1 MSEFYPHG
9 KPGWFAYTNEF
20 VKNGKPGENRGRAIT
35 NTRYPGLADKTDT
48 GVIDRALANLQIL
61 IDGARAAELAFLA
74 DTGIDLSKGTN
85 ASDIFRH
92 MNEILNSKQTFE
104 RGLQYME
111 QLQSKNAKGEKSET
125 YREVSRYFGSYL
137 NTAIQNVV
145 SEKKLNAKQ
154 LALMD
159 EGQVKKLINDIISEA
174 LTLTYTR
181 VQDFI
186 GEDGTLRGKFGQY
199 TQARKGEL
207 PQAQQAISDMIEVID
222 KLKQNNAFS
231 ELGNLFKLDSNSLQQ
246 WFSNRNLFKVRKG
259 NKYNN
264 AQVDSN
270 YGGNALEVITSMV
283 AAELGTINIQKS
295 SGDMSL
301 HIVGQHTG
309 TKNQMKADTLLF
321 VGRGTINPDDYLQ
334 YVDDTTFGDRVRM
347 QNIDAMRNYLNKL
360 ETNISHVIA
369 ISDKNYSIKADFDG
383 IAAQEKMNL
392 QNVGLLLSQFGVGQ
406 VGDLINYLANCGDEM
421 VQGKVDG
428 QIRTTLQTYIG
439 YFLFDHLHISVG
451 SASNGPNVVNLI
463 NVSGMYIPLSVYLEG
478 IKRSLEEAF
487 LTPAK
492 FVSVTISLGGPTEA
506 SSHWTSDVWGQFRE
520 SHETQSFIEYKILK
534 GIADFISSL

>member
-9 KPGWFAYTNEF
+9 KPGWFAYTQKF
-20 VKNGKPGENRGRAIT
+20 VKDGVPGEKRERAIT

-137 NTAIQNVV
+137 NTAVQTVI
-145 SEKKLNAKQ
+145 SKKKLNAKQ
-154 LALMD
+154 FLLMD
-159 EGQVKKLINDIISEA
+159 EGQVKQLINDIIAEA
-174 LTLTYTR
+174 LTITYTR

-199 TQARKGEL
+199 TKARKGEL
-207 PQAQQAISDMIEVID
+207 AQAQQAITDMIEIID
-222 KLKQNNAFS
+222 KLKKNNAFS

-246 WFSNRNLFKVRKG
+246 WFSNRNLFKVRKV

-270 YGGNALEVITSMV
+270 YGGNALEVITSMI
-283 AAELGTINIQKS
+283 AAEIGTINIQKS

-334 YVDDTTFGDRVRM
+334 YVDDITFGDRVRM
-347 QNIDAMRNYLNKL
+347 QNVDAMRNYLNKL

-478 IKRSLEEAF
+478 IQRSLKQAF
-487 LTPAK
+487 STPAK
-492 FVSVTISLGGPTEA
+492 FVSVTISLGGDTSA
-506 SSHWTSDVWGQFRE
+506 SSHWTSDVWGKFRE

>member
-20 VKNGKPGENRGRAIT
+20 VDNGKPGENRGRAIT
-35 NTRYPGLADKTDT
+35 NTRYPGLADKKDT

-61 IDGARAAELAFLA
+61 IDGARAAELAFLT
-74 DTGIDLSKGTN
+74 DVGIDLSQGSN
-85 ASDIFRH
+85 ANDIFRH

-137 NTAIQNVV
+137 NTAIQKVV
-145 SEKKLNAKQ
+145 SEKKLTAKQ
-154 LALMD
+154 FLLLD
-159 EGQVKKLINDIISEA
+159 EGQVKRLINDIIGEA
-174 LTLTYTR
+174 LTLTYTN
-181 VQDFI
+181 VKDFV

-199 TQARKGEL
+199 SQARKGEL
-207 PQAQQAISDMIEVID
+207 AQAQQAITDMIAVID
-222 KLKQNNAFS
+222 KLKNNNAFS
-231 ELGNLFKLDSNSLQQ
+231 ELGNLFKLDAGSLQE
-246 WFSNRNLFKVRKG
+246 WFKNRSLFKMRKG
-259 NKYNN
+259 NTYNN

-270 YGGNALEVITSMV
+270 YGGNALEVITSMI
-283 AAELGTINIQKS
+283 AAEIGTINIQKS
-295 SGDMSL
+295 SGDMTL
-301 HIVGQHTG
+301 QIVGQHTG

-334 YVDDTTFGDRVRM
+334 YVDDTTFGDRIRM
-347 QNIDAMRNYLNKL
+347 QNVDAMRNYLNKL
-360 ETNISHVIA
+360 ESNISHVIA

-383 IAAQEKMNL
+383 ITAQEKMNL

-406 VGDLINYLANCGDEM
+406 VGDLINYLANCGDDM

-439 YFLFDHLHISVG
+439 YFLFDHLHISAG
-451 SASNGPNVVNLI
+451 SASGGPNVVNLI

-478 IKRSLEEAF
+478 IQRSLKQAF

-492 FVSVTISLGGPTEA
+492 FVSVTISLGGPTKA
-506 SSHWTSDVWGQFRE
+506 SSHWTSDVWGKFRE
-520 SHETQSFIEYKILK
+520 SHETESFIEYKILK
-534 GIADFISSL
+534 GIADFISNL